1 MKESPPPLSKK
12 LLHARHYLWFNYN
25 YLFILK
31 MRFGHVNQVNVV
43 FKKEKSLPPISPTNI
58 LSPSVPLPPS
68 LLLSLS
74 TCLELPKSRIMVYS
88 SVDLESSKL
97 ACKYWL
103 NEYFK
108 AVPSKMF
115 QI

>member
-58 LSPSVPLPPS
+58 LSPSVPFPPFPAPF
-68 LLLSLS
+68 LLSLP
-74 TCLELPKSRIMVYS
+74 LS
-88 SVDLESSKL
+88 SSLSLRAWSSL
-97 ACKYWL
+97 
-103 NEYFK
+103 K
-108 AVPSKMF
+108 AGLWF
-115 QI
+115 IHL